1 MGCDLCLNLWYDLK
15 RLLWQDELNPRVRCA
30 FGNVCIPPNAAAAM
44 SWDCLSIIWWLIH
57 KAAVVGQNIDQ
68 LPGSSKYSILINYPD
83 PPEPQEWGLMSSRKT
98 EEVVDRE
105 IVSSYCLLSLLWIEL
120 SFGEFSTF
128 VFCQERGGRLAKWG
142 PEGAFRGHQHHFQ
155 FSTNSKGHQPAPAAK
170 VGAPGPK

>member
-1 MGCDLCLNLWYDLK
+1 MLILFITISLNK
-15 RLLWQDELNPRVRCA
+15 DEGHVLT
-30 FGNVCIPPNAAAAM
+30 IAM

-142 PEGAFRGHQHHFQ
+142 PEGAFKGHQHHFQ
-155 FSTNSKGHQPAPAAK
+155 FSTNSKGDQHLLQKWGLLALSSATVLPSDP
-170 VGAPGPK
+170 P